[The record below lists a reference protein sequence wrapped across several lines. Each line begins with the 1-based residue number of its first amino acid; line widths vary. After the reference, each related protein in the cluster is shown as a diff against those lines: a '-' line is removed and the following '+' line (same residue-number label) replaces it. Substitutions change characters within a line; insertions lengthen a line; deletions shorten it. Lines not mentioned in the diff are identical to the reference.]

1 MTETAQAAPPHETFR
16 ERAEGWFHQ
25 EAPAAAADLAA
36 LARSHAPAIFRL
48 VASLAEKAEAHPEV
62 KALMPEALDALM
74 SAARMAAAAL

>member
-1 MTETAQAAPPHETFR
+1 VTEPAAPPVPQPPAGPIATV
-16 ERAEGWFHQ
+16 EGWFRKDA
-25 EAPAAAADLAA
+25 EPDLAT

-48 VASLAEKAEAHPEV
+48 VAALAEKAEADPEV